1 MLKTIEEI
9 KKRLVS
15 AYDPDA
21 IILFGSKATGKA
33 SPTSDIDLLIMK
45 DTEERPIDRRL
56 RVEKLLADR
65 TVPLDLLVYT
75 PKEVRYLFS
84 IGSPFIEEVVRTG
97 RVVHM
102 RKNTESWLKDAEEE
116 LSSAE
121 ILFEHEKYRPACYH
135 SQQSVEKGLKAL
147 LIEKGE
153 SPERPHD
160 IVGLLNEVKKIG
172 WKIEL
177 SVDDAI
183 FLNSI
188 YKGRYPTEEG
198 LLPYGEP
205 TRADAEKAVVA
216 ARAFMDGLKKV
227 MGQ

>member
-33 SPTSDIDLLIMK
+33 SPTSDIDLLVMK

-153 SPERPHD
+153 SPERTHD
-160 IVGLLNEVKKIG
+160 IVGLLPE
-172 WKIEL
+172 
-177 SVDDAI
+177 
-183 FLNSI
+183 
-188 YKGRYPTEEG
+188 
-198 LLPYGEP
+198 
-205 TRADAEKAVVA
+205 
-216 ARAFMDGLKKV
+216 
-227 MGQ
+227 